1 MTSDAGISFQPWKYS
16 YGKYIKIGMLTSNDR
31 FDHTEKAAP
40 GRHDDKCLR
49 AITDLTIG
57 EDKEATNRD
66 DTVPNN
72 RPLHT

>member
-1 MTSDAGISFQPWKYS
+1 
-16 YGKYIKIGMLTSNDR
+16 MLSPDDR

-40 GRHDDKCLR
+40 GQHDDKCLR